1 VSAVQERTGRRVAQ
15 LVFAVLVLA
24 TLGAFFVAQR
34 LKQSP
39 AAVVTSLQTRAFSP
53 NGDGRQERAAFTLRL
68 RRADDVSIAVLNRE
82 TDERVRTLVTDRPIP
97 AGRPVTFQWD
107 GRTDEGR
114 VAPDALYKIL
124 VSLRRQ
130 GRSSFVNKR
139 VALDATPPNPVVT
152 TAVPGGRP
160 RGLAITPSRGSLGV
174 NVRLDAPGLG
184 APVFEVLRTDGAR
197 PRRVARFAGGSG
209 LRTARWDGL
218 VDGRPAPA
226 GTYRVTATTRD
237 AAGNMGTTRP
247 GKGGRFPGRPG
258 VTVRYIAAQAPAEP
272 VVAGA
277 LADVFVD
284 ARGGRYGW
292 ELRRLGHRR
301 VIAAGLSRS
310 PRLRLRAPRG
320 PSGVYLVEV
329 RTRDH
334 SAAAALAVTRRTRG
348 RVLVVLPALSWQG
361 QNAADDDGDGRP
373 DTLRRGGIARLDRP
387 FAGGGL
393 PPGFAG
399 QEGPLLSWLER
410 RELRYALTTDTALAA
425 GRGPKLEG
433 HKGVLLAGNPRWLPA
448 DLHAGLRRYVEGGG
462 KVLSVGT
469 ESLRRFVDI
478 RGTTMRNP
486 SRLGADD
493 LFGSR
498 IGGLA
503 RRRLSLLSFPTD
515 ELKLFVGTG
524 GLIRGFGEAEFTQG
538 VGREGK
544 LIGGAGPR
552 EDRPVIASYRLG
564 KGIVMRTGLPAWSV
578 HLGTDPAVASVM
590 RRMWLVLSR

>member
-1 VSAVQERTGRRVAQ
+1 MSAVGVRTGRRVAQ
-15 LVFAVLVLA
+15 AVFAVLVLA
-24 TLGAFFVAQR
+24 TLGAFFLAQR

-39 AAVVTSLQTRAFSP
+39 AAVVTSLQTRTFSP
-53 NGDGRQERAAFTLRL
+53 NGDGRQERAEFTLRL

-97 AGRPVTFQWD
+97 AARAVTFQWD
-107 GRTDEGR
+107 GRTDAGR

-139 VALDATPPNPVVT
+139 VALDVTPPNPVVT
-152 TAVPGGRP
+152 TSTPGARA
-160 RGLAITPSRGSLGV
+160 RGLAIAPSGGRLGV
-174 NVRLDAPGLG
+174 NVRVGAPGLG
-184 APVFEVLRTDGAR
+184 APVFEVLSTDRGR

-209 LRTARWDGL
+209 LPTARWDGL
-218 VDGRPAPA
+218 VGGRPAPG
-226 GTYRVTATTRD
+226 GTYRVVATTRD
-237 AAGNMGTTRP
+237 AAGNVGTTRA
-247 GKGGRFPGRPG
+247 GKGERFPGRPG
-258 VTVRYIAAQAPAEP
+258 VTVRYLAAQAPAEP

-277 LADVFVD
+277 RADVFVD

-310 PRLRLRAPRG
+310 ARLRLRAPRG
-320 PSGVYLVEV
+320 PSGAYLVEV
-329 RTRDH
+329 RTREH
-334 SAAAALAVTRRTRG
+334 SAVAVLAVTRRTRG

-361 QNAADDDGDGRP
+361 LNVADDDGDGRP
-373 DTLRRGGIARLDRP
+373 DTLGRGGTARLDRP

-393 PPGFAG
+393 PSGFAG

-410 RELRYALTTDTALAA
+410 RELRYALTTDAALAV
-425 GRGPKLEG
+425 GSGPKLDG
-433 HKGVLLAGNPRWLPA
+433 HRGVLLAGNPRWLPA
-448 DLHAGLRRYVEGGG
+448 GLQAGLRRYVEGGG
-462 KVLSVGT
+462 KVLSLGT
-469 ESLRRFVDI
+469 ASLRRFVDL
-478 RGTTMRNP
+478 RGRTLRNP
-486 SRLGADD
+486 SRLGPED

-498 IGGLA
+498 IRDLA
-503 RRRLSLLSFPTD
+503 QRRLSLLSFPTD

-524 GLIRGFGEAEFTQG
+524 GLIRGFEEAELTQG
-538 VGREGK
+538 VGREGR

-552 EDRPVIASYRLG
+552 EDRPVIVSYRLG

-578 HLGTDPAVASVM
+578 RLGADPAVASVM